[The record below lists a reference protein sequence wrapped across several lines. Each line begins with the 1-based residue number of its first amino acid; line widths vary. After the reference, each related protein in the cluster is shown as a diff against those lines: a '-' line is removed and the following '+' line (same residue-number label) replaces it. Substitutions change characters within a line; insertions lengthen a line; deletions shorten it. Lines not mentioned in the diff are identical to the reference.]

1 MVKAIDE
8 TIVVTQSAEK
18 LVVDF
23 TSKFM
28 MKTTKRQVS
37 YDLAGKPVPNEGAMG
52 DKAQTVAKWADGKL
66 VVTWTSEGAVAGS
79 PTVKTE
85 TRWLSA
91 DGKEMSVET
100 ARANKP
106 AMVLVYDKKKMK
118 AATTLAVTG
127 AVLAAAAGGWWA
139 WSQAGADAESAAE
152 RRFVSPERRS
162 VAATVLATGV
172 VRLRV
177 GGEVR
182 VGAQLSGI
190 VDKLNVEVGSKVKRG
205 DIIATIDSKG
215 LEARLAQ
222 ARAQVAV
229 MAQEVRR
236 AEIELVR
243 MQRLDEQKLVAA
255 NDVEDRAL
263 ALDEARARLE
273 KARRDA
279 AVVETDLGYA
289 VIRSPITGTVAA
301 VTTQEGETVAA
312 SFTTPTFA
320 TIIEDGALELIAMV
334 DETDIG
340 NVVIDNPVR
349 FTVEAYPAEE
359 FEGHVVRIAPKGTI
373 ISGVV
378 NFEVMIRIDSPAGL
392 LKPDM
397 TANVSDPHRRARS
410 AGVAECSDSAR
421 PLRALRLSWSA
432 TVRCCA
438 SQSWQAPG
446 MRALPRS
453 FRASDPEIACWL
465 EPLPADATGRQ
476 EGSPND

>member
-1 MVKAIDE
+1 
-8 TIVVTQSAEK
+8 
-18 LVVDF
+18 
-23 TSKFM
+23 
-28 MKTTKRQVS
+28 
-37 YDLAGKPVPNEGAMG
+37 
-52 DKAQTVAKWADGKL
+52 
-66 VVTWTSEGAVAGS
+66 
-79 PTVKTE
+79 
-85 TRWLSA
+85 
-91 DGKEMSVET
+91 
-100 ARANKP
+100 
-106 AMVLVYDKKKMK
+106 MK
-118 AATTLAVTG
+118 AATAFAVTG
-127 AVLAAAAGGWWA
+127 AVLVAAAGGWWA
-139 WSQAGADAESAAE
+139 WSQASADAESATE

-190 VDKLNVEVGSKVKRG
+190 VDKLNVEVGSKVRRG

-222 ARAQVAV
+222 AQAQVAV
-229 MAQEVRR
+229 TAQEVRR

-279 AVVETDLGYA
+279 AVVKTDLGYA

-340 NVVIDNPVR
+340 NVRIDNPVR

-378 NFEVMIRIDSPAGL
+378 NFEVMIRIDSPAQL

-397 TANVSDPHRRARS
+397 TANVSIRTAEREALVVPNEVIQRDRS
-410 AGVAECSDSAR
+410 ERFVFVDRDGELQRQPVIAGTRDAAFTEVIQGVQAGDR
-421 PLRALRLSWSA
+421 ILVRLPS
-432 TVRCCA
+432 
-438 SQSWQAPG
+438 
-446 MRALPRS
+446 
-453 FRASDPEIACWL
+453 
-465 EPLPADATGRQ
+465 ADATSRQ
-476 EGSPND
+476 EDNQ

>member
-1 MVKAIDE
+1 
-8 TIVVTQSAEK
+8 
-18 LVVDF
+18 
-23 TSKFM
+23 
-28 MKTTKRQVS
+28 
-37 YDLAGKPVPNEGAMG
+37 
-52 DKAQTVAKWADGKL
+52 
-66 VVTWTSEGAVAGS
+66 
-79 PTVKTE
+79 
-85 TRWLSA
+85 
-91 DGKEMSVET
+91 
-100 ARANKP
+100 
-106 AMVLVYDKKKMK
+106 MK
-118 AATTLAVTG
+118 AATAFAVTG
-127 AVLAAAAGGWWA
+127 AALVAAAGGWWA
-139 WSQAGADAESAAE
+139 WSQAGADTESATE

-190 VDKLNVEVGSKVKRG
+190 VDKLNVEVGSKVRHG

-229 MAQEVRR
+229 IAQEVRR

-340 NVVIDNPVR
+340 NVMIGNPVR

-378 NFEVMIRIDSPAGL
+378 NFEVMIHIDSPTEL

-397 TANVSDPHRRARS
+397 TANVSIRTAEREALVVPNEVIHRDRS
-410 AGVAECSDSAR
+410 ERFVFVDRDGEPQRQPVVAGTRDAGFTEVIQGVQPGDRILVGPPSAEE
-421 PLRALRLSWSA
+421 
-432 TVRCCA
+432 T
-438 SQSWQAPG
+438 
-446 MRALPRS
+446 
-453 FRASDPEIACWL
+453 
-465 EPLPADATGRQ
+465 TGRQ
-476 EGSPND
+476 EDSQ